1 LLSTQSNLDLQGQD
15 IIKLA
20 EKIYLKESF
29 YWCTKFHKRKA
40 NDLVKMFEDSSLA
53 WANFDELTAKF
64 LKSQDHENFLEL
76 EEGLV
81 KDLRAH

>member
-1 LLSTQSNLDLQGQD
+1 
-15 IIKLA
+15 
-20 EKIYLKESF
+20 
-29 YWCTKFHKRKA
+29 
-40 NDLVKMFEDSSLA
+40 MFEDSSLA

-81 KDLRAH
+81 EDLRAH